1 VSISFSSPTHP
12 LPLTLI
18 SLSLS
23 LIHSSPSIP
32 PSHCGSLTHS
42 PSACVRA
49 WYSRSCHV
57 SARSVARKPPHS
69 LIPSLTPSLPHST
82 CHRSSSLSSLSS
94 LSPSDYTPPHPS
106 LDPHQWCGWGTWRP
120 VRVCAPP
127 IKAPCCARTSSAFST
142 THTRTHTL
150 THSHIHSHICSQICT
165 QRRQECASR

>member
-1 VSISFSSPTHP
+1 MSISFSSPTPSLSLP
-12 LPLTLI
+12 LSLTLI
-18 SLSLS
+18 
-23 LIHSSPSIP
+23 HSPSIP

-42 PSACVRA
+42 PTHPLRA

-94 LSPSDYTPPHPS
+94 HSPSHYTPPHPS

-120 VRVCAPP
+120 ARVCAPP

-142 THTRTHTL
+142 THTLTHTRTH
-150 THSHIHSHICSQICT
+150 THSHIHSHIHSHTCT